1 MVSHATFGGLVR
13 SFPVKVRSIPAFGL
27 VSLVVALVSCSTD
40 GRTLAPALPE
50 QTESVAIAPTVTT
63 ISPAE
68 TFGIRGAWS
77 DGADLDARFTC
88 FGDEI
93 SPPFEIVAAPEQT
106 VSLAVLLY
114 DVDAPGDVL
123 WAMANIAGDTVAIGE
138 GAAPPDVIIATN
150 SEGNPG
156 YQAPCPSAGDRR
168 QFLLT
173 VFALDAV
180 IDPTEVTG
188 DGGEVEPDALLT
200 AIEMRAFDLAEST
213 FYVQAPE

>member
-1 MVSHATFGGLVR
+1 M
-13 SFPVKVRSIPAFGL
+13 VRSIRSLGP
-27 VSLVVALVSCSTD
+27 VILVVALVSCATD
-40 GRTLAPALPE
+40 GRTLAPSTAQ
-50 QTESVAIAPTVTT
+50 QTETVAIAPTVTT
-63 ISPAE
+63 VSIAD
-68 TFGIRGAWS
+68 TFSIRGSWS
-77 DGADLDARFTC
+77 DGGDLDAKFTC

-93 SPPFEIVAAPEQT
+93 SPAFEIVAAPEQT

-114 DVDAPGDVL
+114 DVDSPGEVL

-138 GAAPPDVIIATN
+138 GATPPDVILATN
-150 SEGNPG
+150 SAGNPG
-156 YQAPCPSAGDRR
+156 YQAPCPSAGERR
-168 QFLLT
+168 QYLLT

-180 IDPTEVTG
+180 VDPAEVTG